1 MARCLRKQR
10 IAFKR
15 DVNYGKTV
23 SPLLVRALGIIF
35 IHIVAVE
42 VHEVPY
48 GAENAVLLRFRY
60 PYVFLIHLLQTG

>member
-23 SPLLVRALGIIF
+23 SPLLVRALGIVLFHLIT
-35 IHIVAVE
+35 VE
-42 VHEVPY
+42 VNEVPY
-48 GAENAVLLRFRY
+48 GAENAVLIRFRY
-60 PYVFLIHLLQTG
+60 PYVLLIHRLKTG